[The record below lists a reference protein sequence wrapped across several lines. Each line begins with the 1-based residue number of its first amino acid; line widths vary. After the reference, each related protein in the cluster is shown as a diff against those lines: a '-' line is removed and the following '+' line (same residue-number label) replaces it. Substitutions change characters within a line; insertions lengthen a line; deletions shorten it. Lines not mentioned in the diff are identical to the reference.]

1 MAQDI
6 LIVDDESDIRSLIAG
21 ILEDEGYETREAATS
36 QEAFLAIGK
45 RQPNL
50 IILDVWLQDS
60 ELDGLQMLERI
71 RKENPAQQVLMISG
85 HATFDMAVN
94 ATKMGAYDFLTKPFK
109 TDVLIHT
116 IGRAVE
122 DIRLREENESLRARS
137 GNRQAELTGSS
148 AIMTQLRSAI
158 EKVAGTDS
166 RVLISGPPGSG
177 KGVVAS
183 VLHAQSER
191 KSGPFVV
198 MSCAGLDPKEV
209 DHSLF
214 GREADREKVRRVGA
228 YEKAHR
234 GTLVL
239 DEVGDPAH
247 EGFLVVPHAEVGT
260 IVAVE
265 GPAVGHQGG
274 LLGHLVRI
282 HGVVLGADHQGR
294 HRNLA
299 EAVGDVPVDE
309 APAHAEFAWALHQ
322 IVELVVE
329 PLERA
334 GDGLGPLL
342 EAADV
347 LGVEVVV
354 DQLQELLVLDVPG
367 LLIGNQSGQDLRV
380 HLRT

>member
-1 MAQDI
+1 MSGKIIKMAQDI

-21 ILEDEGYETREAATS
+21 ILEDEN
-36 QEAFLAIGK
+36 
-45 RQPNL
+45 PN
-50 IILDVWLQDS
+50 
-60 ELDGLQMLERI
+60 
-71 RKENPAQQVLMISG
+71 QQVLMISG

-198 MSCAGLDPKEV
+198 GLF
-209 DHSLF
+209 S
-214 GREADREKVRRVGA
+214 
-228 YEKAHR
+228 Y
-234 GTLVL
+234 
-239 DEVGDPAH
+239 
-247 EGFLVVPHAEVGT
+247 
-260 IVAVE
+260 
-265 GPAVGHQGG
+265 G
-274 LLGHLVRI
+274 L
-282 HGVVLGADHQGR
+282 QGR
-294 HRNLA
+294 
-299 EAVGDVPVDE
+299 
-309 APAHAEFAWALHQ
+309 
-322 IVELVVE
+322 I
-329 PLERA
+329 
-334 GDGLGPLL
+334 
-342 EAADV
+342 
-347 LGVEVVV
+347 
-354 DQLQELLVLDVPG
+354 
-367 LLIGNQSGQDLRV
+367 
-380 HLRT
+380 